1 MKEELS
7 ENNRTVPQP
16 GIIACLAN
24 IAMDKCNWQYSSKYK
39 YI

>member
-16 GIIACLAN
+16 GIIACMAKNSRGQMKLAV
-24 IAMDKCNWQYSSKYK
+24 QY
-39 YI
+39 